1 MFALQV
7 VTTRDI
13 QSLCLAVGLLAVVV
27 VVSAIFRQQIKSL
40 LTTREWRIFFKL
52 LGIVVLA
59 LLLYFTSISVQFP
72 AEKFIYGRF

>member
-13 QSLCLAVGLLAVVV
+13 QSLCVALGLLAVLIVAG
-27 VVSAIFRQQIKSL
+27 AIFRRQIKSL
-40 LTTREWRIFFKL
+40 LTTREWRIFFQL
-52 LGIVVLA
+52 VAIVVLA